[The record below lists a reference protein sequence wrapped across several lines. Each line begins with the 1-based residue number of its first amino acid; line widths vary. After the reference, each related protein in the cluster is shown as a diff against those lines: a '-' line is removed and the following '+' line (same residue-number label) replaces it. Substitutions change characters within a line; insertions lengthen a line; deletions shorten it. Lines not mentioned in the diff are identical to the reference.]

1 MRKLDFLSDFPK
13 AYIFQKSSNKT
24 TFGGFL
30 TLVYIF
36 IVFLIAIAYVYNYYA
51 NDKYIISYIY
61 YESIET
67 HDKQKELRTD
77 PEYDP
82 TLYFNFEIFDQKGE
96 SLNKNFIIVDMKKGT
111 ILERNEYY
119 QYKVSE
125 LDIVVIYKCLD
136 MNCDLQPEDKKY
148 ENQLF
153 YYFGLR
159 RQAFS
164 LNLQDKNQPIQLDN
178 TEYISFLKMN
188 QNFMQSVKAFWEIIR
203 VKEEKGLFDN
213 YIGNKKEKIG
223 GTFSDSFDFYNI
235 QSRPVDMDMDNIYF
249 PKLNLSGIYKPI
261 FEFQI
266 SNDFS
271 RTVEYIRNEISI
283 FDVIANI
290 CSLSIAIFNGFR
302 LGFDFFYSQNFD
314 NYKIIDKILTAKGKS
329 REKKINDA
337 KFDRSFPLLNENEL
351 NEEEEKD
358 VDKINLITD
367 IESE

>member
-61 YESIET
+61 YESLET
-67 HDKQKELRTD
+67 YDKKKELIKD
-77 PEYDP
+77 PEYNP

-153 YYFGLR
+153 YYFRLI

-213 YIGNKKEKIG
+213 YIGNKKEKVG

-261 FEFQI
+261 FEFEI
-266 SNDFS
+266 ANDFS
-271 RTVEYIRNEISI
+271 RTVEYIRNKISI

-302 LGFDFFYSQNFD
+302 FGFDFFYSQNFD

-358 VDKINLITD
+358 VD
-367 IESE
+367 